1 MTLSQ
6 KQKRFAN
13 EYLIDFNKIR
23 AARAAGYCTK
33 NAEQRAN
40 KTAKKTT
47 NLLQSALFTSSLA
60 SHLPMP
66 QII

>member
-23 AARAAGYCTK
+23 AARAA
-33 NAEQRAN
+33 RILH
-40 KTAKKTT
+40 KKC
-47 NLLQSALFTSSLA
+47 
-60 SHLPMP
+60 
-66 QII
+66 

>member
-6 KQKRFAN
+6 KQKRCAN

-40 KTAKKTT
+40 K
-47 NLLQSALFTSSLA
+47 LLE
-60 SHLPMP
+60 HPK
-66 QII
+66 IK